1 MARKPMVTRTL
12 KATKADVLCV
22 NTVGQKTFVTTVT
35 LPRTY
40 KCDEDALRVARGMID
55 DETVKAVRIMSR
67 VESET
72 LYGMSE
78 AKFMKLADILPPRK
92 GETDAETK
100 SENTDV
106 SEK

>member
-12 KATKADVLCV
+12 KATKAIVLCV
-22 NTVGQKTFVTTVT
+22 DTVEQKTYITEVM

-40 KCDEDALRVARGMID
+40 KCDEDALKVARNMID
-55 DETVKAVRIMSR
+55 TENLKAVRIMSR

-78 AKFMKLADILPPRK
+78 AKFMELADILPPRN
-92 GETDAETK
+92 GEPADE
-100 SENTDV
+100 

>member
-12 KATKADVLCV
+12 KATKAGVLCV
-22 NTVGQKTFVTTVT
+22 NTDTQTTSIVGVT

-40 KCDEDALRVARGMID
+40 KCDEDALKVARDMID
-55 DETVKAVRIMSR
+55 TETVKAVRIMSR
-67 VESET
+67 EESET

-78 AKFMKLADILPPRK
+78 AKFMELADILPPRK
-92 GETDAETK
+92 SETADE
-100 SENTDV
+100 

>member
-12 KATKADVLCV
+12 KATKAIVLCV
-22 NTVGQKTFVTTVT
+22 DTVEQKTYITEVM

-40 KCDEDALRVARGMID
+40 KCDEDALKVARNMID
-55 DETVKAVRIMSR
+55 TENLKAVRIMSR

-78 AKFMKLADILPPRK
+78 AKFMELADILPPRK
-92 GETDAETK
+92 GETADESDK
-100 SENTDV
+100 
-106 SEK
+106 

>member
-12 KATKADVLCV
+12 KATKAGVLCV
-22 NTVGQKTFVTTVT
+22 NTDTQTTSIVGVT

-40 KCDEDALRVARGMID
+40 KCDEDALKVARDMID
-55 DETVKAVRIMSR
+55 TETVKAVRIMSR
-67 VESET
+67 EESET

-78 AKFMKLADILPPRK
+78 ARFMKLADILPPRK
-92 GETDAETK
+92 GETADE
-100 SENTDV
+100 

>member
-12 KATKADVLCV
+12 KATKAIVLCV
-22 NTVGQKTFVTTVT
+22 DTVEQKTYTTGVM

-40 KCDEDALRVARGMID
+40 KCDEDALKVARNMLD
-55 DETVKAVRIMSR
+55 TENLKAVRIMSR

-78 AKFMKLADILPPRK
+78 AKFMELADILPPRK
-92 GETDAETK
+92 GETDADPKE
-100 SENTDV
+100 
-106 SEK
+106 

>member
-12 KATKADVLCV
+12 KATKAIVLCV
-22 NTVGQKTFVTTVT
+22 DTVEQKTYITEVM

-40 KCDEDALRVARGMID
+40 KCDEDALKVARNMID
-55 DETVKAVRIMSR
+55 TENLKAVRIMSR

-78 AKFMKLADILPPRK
+78 AKFMELADILPPRK
-92 GETDAETK
+92 GETDADNE
-100 SENTDV
+100 
-106 SEK
+106 

>member
-12 KATKADVLCV
+12 KATKAGVLCV
-22 NTVGQKTFVTTVT
+22 NTDTQTTSIVGVT

-40 KCDEDALRVARGMID
+40 KCDEDALKVARDMID
-55 DETVKAVRIMSR
+55 TETVKAVRIMSR

-78 AKFMKLADILPPRK
+78 AKFMELADILPPRK
-92 GETDAETK
+92 GEADAENK
-100 SENTDV
+100 E
-106 SEK
+106 

>member
-12 KATKADVLCV
+12 KATKAIVLCV
-22 NTVGQKTFVTTVT
+22 DTVEQKTYITEVM

-40 KCDEDALRVARGMID
+40 KCDEDALKLARNMID
-55 DETVKAVRIMSR
+55 TENLKAVRIMSR

-78 AKFMKLADILPPRK
+78 AKFMELADILPPRK
-92 GETDAETK
+92 GETADESDK
-100 SENTDV
+100 
-106 SEK
+106 

>member
-22 NTVGQKTFVTTVT
+22 DTIEQRTYIVSVT

-40 KCDEDALRVARGMID
+40 KCDEDALAVARGVVD
-55 DETVKAVRIMSR
+55 TDTVKAVRIMSR
-67 VESET
+67 EESET

-78 AKFMKLADILPPRK
+78 AKFMQLADILPPRK
-92 GETDAETK
+92 GEPNDVTENETTGTG
-100 SENTDV
+100 EN
-106 SEK
+106 

>member
-12 KATKADVLCV
+12 KATKAIVLCV
-22 NTVGQKTFVTTVT
+22 DTVEQKTYTTEVM

-40 KCDEDALRVARGMID
+40 KCDEDALKVARNVID
-55 DETVKAVRIMSR
+55 TENCKAVRIMSR

-78 AKFMKLADILPPRK
+78 AKFMELADILPPRK
-92 GETDAETK
+92 GETDANPNE
-100 SENTDV
+100 
-106 SEK
+106 

>member
-12 KATKADVLCV
+12 KATKAGVLCV
-22 NTVGQKTFVTTVT
+22 NTDTQTTSIVGVT

-40 KCDEDALRVARGMID
+40 KCDEDALKVARELLD
-55 DETVKAVRIMSR
+55 TETVKAVRIMSR
-67 VESET
+67 EESET

-78 AKFMKLADILPPRK
+78 AKFMELADILPPRK
-92 GETDAETK
+92 GEPADE
-100 SENTDV
+100 

>member
-12 KATKADVLCV
+12 KATKAGVLCV
-22 NTVGQKTFVTTVT
+22 NTDTQTTSIVGVT

-55 DETVKAVRIMSR
+55 TETIKAVRIMSR
-67 VESET
+67 IESET

-78 AKFMKLADILPPRK
+78 AKFMELADILPARK
-92 GETDAETK
+92 VEPTDESDK
-100 SENTDV
+100 
-106 SEK
+106 

>member
-12 KATKADVLCV
+12 KATKAGVLCV
-22 NTVGQKTFVTTVT
+22 NTDTQTTSIVGVI

-40 KCDEDALRVARGMID
+40 KCDEDALKVARDMID
-55 DETVKAVRIMSR
+55 SESVKAVRVMSR
-67 VESET
+67 EESET

-78 AKFMKLADILPPRK
+78 AKFMELADILPPRK
-92 GETDAETK
+92 GEIADE
-100 SENTDV
+100 

>member
-22 NTVGQKTFVTTVT
+22 NTVEQKTFVTTVT

-40 KCDEDALRVARGMID
+40 KCDEDALRVARDMID
-55 DETVKAVRIMSR
+55 DETFKAVRIMSR

-78 AKFMKLADILPPRK
+78 AKFMELADILPPRK
-92 GETDAETK
+92 GETADE
-100 SENTDV
+100 